1 MKRILETITIL
12 SIKLYNRVLLL
23 NLQTK
28 DVENESHEK
37 AMEALE
43 TSDVDR
49 TR

>member
-1 MKRILETITIL
+1 MRRILETVTIL
-12 SIKLYNRVLLL
+12 LIKLYNRVLLL

-28 DVENESHEK
+28 DVQNQLHEK

-43 TSDVDR
+43 TSDVDQ